1 MVNGRAERCC
11 TMSDRLLLLIDSMRL
26 ENESS
31 CFCIV
36 LGRRGRSGGGERVVI
51 CEVCEGGD
59 GVAFAFMAFA
69 FMLFIRV
76 TTSEADFFSEGV
88 ELTEPST
95 TQNQHDQL
103 PVGMLWRGKPQILGW
118 KTSVQVLQHTRRP
131 PLPQASHWLLCEGG
145 WETSMAG
152 AGWAGWA
159 GGAGS
164 GRGGWRGER
173 IGGRGSGAWAGG
185 TGSGSV
191 SRGWAGSALGRFLSL
206 SRASRRA
213 CLLWRF
219 LISAFDNFLG
229 AMVIVLLLV
238 MCNDVNDN
246 T

>member
-1 MVNGRAERCC
+1 M
-11 TMSDRLLLLIDSMRL
+11 
-26 ENESS
+26 
-31 CFCIV
+31 
-36 LGRRGRSGGGERVVI
+36 VI

-145 WETSMAG
+145 GRRGRIGRELSGTLSQG
-152 AGWAGWA
+152 GEDGGLGGGLGGGQDGGLGGEQDGGLSCNL
-159 GGAGS
+159 GGAQG
-164 GRGGWRGER
+164 GGLRGGLD
-173 IGGRGSGAWAGG
+173 GGLGSWIQKLTYSPAPRSVMKRSPPSEPPNLGG
-185 TGSGSV
+185 KGSV
-191 SRGWAGSALGRFLSL
+191 PEK
-206 SRASRRA
+206 
-213 CLLWRF
+213 
-219 LISAFDNFLG
+219 D
-229 AMVIVLLLV
+229 
-238 MCNDVNDN
+238 
-246 T
+246 